1 MSVVLISAVDP
12 YPTDAG
18 KKVVLAGFLDYFV
31 DRHGADNVHYI
42 KVGPAPKV
50 DFPVAVHAVPKP
62 RKRVVLRNIATRV
75 STGRSSLQEA
85 FLHSPQTAAGISEII
100 AKIGPTLQVYD
111 TVRMAQ
117 YASAAVKA
125 QQICYLDDLFSERY
139 GRMLEAVHTFPD
151 VDSSALGAFAEHI
164 PKQLHWMADKKMC
177 QAGLLH
183 AERFLVR
190 RSENATAR
198 AFRRSLLVSDEEA
211 RILTQRTGV
220 AAGRVA
226 CVPPLLKG
234 PESSDRNYD
243 GSPEFVFIGL
253 LSLPH
258 NDDGL
263 RWFLRTTW
271 PLLRSRL
278 PGAKLRVIGRN
289 ASQEV
294 LALAARHRDSVTIAG
309 YVPDLGE
316 ALGRAA
322 AVINPLRFGSGIKL
336 KVIEALGRAVPV
348 VSTAIGAEGIANGAG
363 TGVLVSSEP
372 VDIAELLRSLTDVK
386 YNAEVSAEA
395 RLHFSNT
402 YSRKAVFDVYD
413 AAFGPQ

>member
-18 KKVVLAGFLDYFV
+18 KKVVLAGFLNYFV
-31 DRHGADNVHYI
+31 ERYGADQVHYI
-42 KVGPAPKV
+42 KVGPAPET
-50 DFPVAVHAVPKP
+50 PYPIAVHAVPKP

-85 FLHSPQTAAGISEII
+85 FLHSPKTAAGIAQII
-100 AKIGPTLQVYD
+100 EKIDPKLQVYD

-117 YASAAVKA
+117 YAPAAVKA

-139 GRMLEAVHTFPD
+139 GRMLRAAQTFPD

-164 PKQLHWMADKKMC
+164 PRQLHWIADSNIG
-177 QAGLLH
+177 QTALLH
-183 AERFLVR
+183 AERALVR
-190 RSENATAR
+190 RSENAAAR
-198 AFRRSLLVSDEEA
+198 TFRRSLLVNEEEV

-226 CVPPLLKG
+226 CVPPLLSA
-234 PESSDRNYD
+234 PAVSDRDYN
-243 GSPEFVFIGL
+243 GAPEFVFIGL

-271 PLLRSRL
+271 PLLRARM
-278 PGAKLRVIGRN
+278 PGAKLRVIGRH
-289 ASQEV
+289 ASAEV
-294 LALAARHRDSVTIAG
+294 LALAAKYRDSVTIDG

-316 ALGRAA
+316 TLRSAA
-322 AVINPLRFGSGIKL
+322 AVVNPLRFGSGIKL
-336 KVIEALGRAVPV
+336 KVIEALGRGVPV
-348 VSTAIGAEGIANGAG
+348 VSTAIGTEGIANGPG
-363 TGVLVSSEP
+363 TGVLVGSEP
-372 VDIAELLRSLTDVK
+372 IEITELLCSLTDVDR
-386 YNAEVSAEA
+386 NAAVSAEA
-395 RLHFSNT
+395 RMHFSNT

-413 AAFGPQ
+413 SAFSLS